1 VVQTSQSKGRVLVV
15 DDSRD
20 TVDLLATGIGMLGYE
35 TAIAT
40 DAHEALRIAREFK
53 PKVALLDIGLPG
65 GVDGYEL
72 AARLRAVVGDSL
84 VLIAITG
91 YVRES
96 DRARAIEAGFDVH
109 VAKPFDLDDLRN
121 LLAEL
126 LP

>member
-1 VVQTSQSKGRVLVV
+1 MVQTSERRGRVLVV

-40 DAHEALRIAREFK
+40 DAHEALRIARDFK

-72 AARLRAVVGDSL
+72 ARQLREAVGDSL
-84 VLIAITG
+84 VLVAITG

-96 DRARAIEAGFDVH
+96 DRVRAIEAGFDVH